1 MLYILYIDIYS
12 NAIHLVYIQMLRKP
26 SKTNFIRKS
35 KKKKSWVKIRRETGQ
50 NIYIITKGYSTGE
63 N

>member
-1 MLYILYIDIYS
+1 
-12 NAIHLVYIQMLRKP
+12 MLRKP

-35 KKKKSWVKIRRETGQ
+35 KKKNWVKIRRETGQ
-50 NIYIITKGYSTGE
+50 NIYIITKDYSTGE